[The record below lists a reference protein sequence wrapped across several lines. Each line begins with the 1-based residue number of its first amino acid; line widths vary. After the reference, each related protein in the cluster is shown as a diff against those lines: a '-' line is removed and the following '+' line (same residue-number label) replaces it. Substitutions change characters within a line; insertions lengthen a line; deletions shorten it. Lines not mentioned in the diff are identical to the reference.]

1 MINNSIS
8 GTSLAFVVLMFLSSF
23 GACTK
28 LTKCARCV
36 KIADDVANNGN
47 DLSNLSL
54 EEMERYYHNKNLF
67 FNLYKKYKEA
77 KIGNGLK
84 LLLPDIAKRLNDTR
98 GYDNI
103 FEIQDS
109 AIHFIV
115 QTKNQPKTEKGL
127 FDDWLTFRK
136 KISLTYTLLR
146 IPVII
151 DSPDLLADKNG
162 YLIKAYQYRLY
173 NETVQ
178 GLVKLIETEDGF
190 TFVEVETPA
199 ANENFYDIS
208 NMLLQAAILPESTII
223 TEDSVKQTERRT
235 N

>member
-23 GACTK
+23 SGCAK
-28 LTKCARCV
+28 LISKCSHSAENVGDAVHTGR
-36 KIADDVANNGN
+36 K
-47 DLSNLSL
+47 LENLSL
-54 EEMERYYHNKNLF
+54 EELRHHYQNWKFLID
-67 FNLYKKYKEA
+67 LYKKHKEV

-84 LLLPDIAKRLNDTR
+84 LLLPDSAKRLNHTR

-146 IPVII
+146 IPVIV
-151 DSPDLLADKNG
+151 DSPDLWADKNG
-162 YLIKAYQYRLY
+162 FLTKAYQYRLY

-178 GLVKLIETEDGF
+178 GIVKLIETEDGF
-190 TFVEVETPA
+190 TFIEVETPVA
-199 ANENFYDIS
+199 KNDFYELSD
-208 NMLLQAAILPESTII
+208 MLLQATIVPESAKI
-223 TEDSVKQTERRT
+223 ENDSISRPGS
-235 N
+235 